1 MGDRARHAREFEC
14 GEYRMATSAEPGRRK
29 AYDCDLRWR
38 MIYQRLA
45 RGLHYKDIARN
56 LDVSTSTVYRM
67 YKLFET
73 TGAVKPSPCH
83 GRTTKKLDVHAE
95 VYVVGL
101 IMESPAMYLTE
112 LCQDLLNVFGIEV
125 SPSTVCRLLR
135 TYGFTRKKIQQV
147 ASQRCATLR
156 GAFMAQCSLLHVD
169 MFVWIDETGSD
180 ARNHIRKC
188 GYALRGETPVCHRL
202 LGRGQRTNA
211 IAAISTRG
219 LLTVEFTTSKVN
231 ADVFC
236 DFVSGSLIPQVMPFN
251 GTNPCSVALMDN
263 LAVHHVQK
271 VTDLFHIPSLDL
283 RFELHIQ

>member
-1 MGDRARHAREFEC
+1 
-14 GEYRMATSAEPGRRK
+14 MATSAEPGRRK

-56 LDVSTSTVYRM
+56 LDVSTSTVYRT

-156 GAFMAQCSLLHVD
+156 
-169 MFVWIDETGSD
+169 
-180 ARNHIRKC
+180 
-188 GYALRGETPVCHRL
+188 
-202 LGRGQRTNA
+202 
-211 IAAISTRG
+211 
-219 LLTVEFTTSKVN
+219 
-231 ADVFC
+231 
-236 DFVSGSLIPQVMPFN
+236 
-251 GTNPCSVALMDN
+251 
-263 LAVHHVQK
+263 
-271 VTDLFHIPSLDL
+271 
-283 RFELHIQ
+283 

>member
-1 MGDRARHAREFEC
+1 M
-14 GEYRMATSAEPGRRK
+14 
-29 AYDCDLRWR
+29 
-38 MIYQRLA
+38 
-45 RGLHYKDIARN
+45 
-56 LDVSTSTVYRM
+56 
-67 YKLFET
+67 
-73 TGAVKPSPCH
+73 
-83 GRTTKKLDVHAE
+83 
-95 VYVVGL
+95 GL

-112 LCQDLLNVFGIEV
+112 LCQDLLNVFGIEL

-211 IAAISTRG
+211 IAVISTRG

-236 DFVSGSLIPQVMPFN
+236 DFVSGSLIPQMMPFN

-283 RFELHIQ
+283 RFELHIHVQYILYASGRPVITPRAAIRDTQFFNAIEIHCM